1 MKSHQPDYILMFI
14 TFALVIYGLVMIASA
29 GFVMSQDNFG
39 ESYYYFRHQLFY
51 GVLVGLFFWIIFQKI
66 DYRILKK
73 LAVPGFILTILLLIL
88 VFVPGLSY
96 SYGGAERWI
105 KLGSISIQPSE
116 ICKLTFILY
125 LALWLEKR
133 GRTLTNFQT
142 GFIPFVFLIGSVGF
156 LLILQPD
163 VSTLGIIC
171 LTALAI
177 YFLAGAKLSHIG
189 FLILAGIGALI
200 ALIKA
205 APYRINRL
213 TVFLHPEVDPQGIG
227 YQINQALLAIGSGGI
242 LGFGLG
248 HSRQKYN
255 YLPETISDSIFA
267 IISEELGLIGA
278 LVLIALFVILAL
290 RGFKIAKNA
299 PDNFGKLVAGGIT
312 FWIVFQAF
320 MNIMAISGLIPL
332 TGIPLPFISYGGS
345 ALVVSFIAM
354 GILLNISKYTEQS
367 FYRRR

>member
-1 MKSHQPDYILMFI
+1 MKTHQPDYLLMFI

-29 GFVMSQDNFG
+29 GIVMSQDNFG

-51 GVLVGLFFWIIFQKI
+51 GVLIGLFFWIIFQKI

-96 SYGGAERWI
+96 GYGGAERWI
-105 KLGSISIQPSE
+105 KLGSLSIQPSE

-142 GFIPFVFLIGSVGF
+142 GFIPFVFLIGLVGF

-177 YFLAGAKLSHIG
+177 YFLAGAKLSHICL
-189 FLILAGIGALI
+189 LILSGIGALF
-200 ALIKA
+200 ALIKT
-205 APYRINRL
+205 APYRMNRL

-227 YQINQALLAIGSGGI
+227 YQINQALLAIGSGGV

-299 PDNFGKLVAGGIT
+299 PDDFGKLVAGGIT

-320 MNIMAISGLIPL
+320 MNIMAITGLMPL

-354 GILLNISKYTEQS
+354 GILLNISKYTKET
-367 FYRRR
+367 FHR

>member
-1 MKSHQPDYILMFI
+1 MKTHQPDYILMFV
-14 TFALVIYGLVMIASA
+14 TFALVIYGLLMLASA
-29 GFVMSQDNFG
+29 GIVMSQDNFG

-51 GVLVGLFFWIIFQKI
+51 GVLVGLFFWIIFQRI
-66 DYRILKK
+66 DYHLLKK
-73 LAVPGFILTILLLIL
+73 LALPGFILTIILLIL
-88 VFVPGLSY
+88 IFIPGLGY
-96 SYGGAERWI
+96 GYGGADRWI
-105 KLGSISIQPSE
+105 KFGSLSLQPSE
-116 ICKLTFILY
+116 VCKLTFILY

-142 GFIPFVFLIGSVGF
+142 GFLPFIFLVGLVGF
-156 LLILQPD
+156 LLVIQPD

-177 YFLAGAKLSHIG
+177 YFLAGAKLYHIA
-189 FLILAGIGALI
+189 FLILSGVGILAV
-200 ALIKA
+200 LIKT
-205 APYRINRL
+205 APYRMQRL

-242 LGFGLG
+242 LGLGLG

-255 YLPETISDSIFA
+255 YLPESISDSIFA

-278 LVLIALFVILAL
+278 LILISLFIILAL
-290 RGFKIAKNA
+290 RGFRIAKNA
-299 PDNFGKLVAGGIT
+299 PDAFGKLVAGGIT
-312 FWIVFQAF
+312 FWIISQAF

-345 ALVVSFIAM
+345 ALVISLIAM
-354 GILLNISKYTEQS
+354 GIVLNISKHTEQS
-367 FYRRR
+367 SFR

>member
-1 MKSHQPDYILMFI
+1 MKTHQPDYILMFVI
-14 TFALVIYGLVMIASA
+14 FALVIYGLLMLASA
-29 GFVMSQDNFG
+29 GIVMSQDNFG

-66 DYRILKK
+66 DYHLLKK
-73 LAVPGFILTILLLIL
+73 LALPGFILTIILLIL
-88 VFVPGLSY
+88 IFIPGLGY
-96 SYGGAERWI
+96 GYGGADRWI
-105 KLGSISIQPSE
+105 KFGSLSLQPSE
-116 ICKLTFILY
+116 VCKLTFILY

-142 GFIPFVFLIGSVGF
+142 GFLPFIFLVGLVGF

-177 YFLAGAKLSHIG
+177 YFLAGAKLYHIA
-189 FLILAGIGALI
+189 FLILSGVGILAV
-200 ALIKA
+200 LIKT
-205 APYRINRL
+205 APYRMQRL

-242 LGFGLG
+242 LGLGLG

-255 YLPETISDSIFA
+255 YLPESISDSIFA
-267 IISEELGLIGA
+267 IISEELGLIGT
-278 LVLIALFVILAL
+278 LILISLFIILAL
-290 RGFKIAKNA
+290 RGFRIAKNA
-299 PDNFGKLVAGGIT
+299 PDAFGKLVAGGIT
-312 FWIVFQAF
+312 FWIISQAF

-345 ALVVSFIAM
+345 ALVISLIAM
-354 GILLNISKYTEQS
+354 GIVLNISKHTKQS
-367 FYRRR
+367 SFR

>member
-1 MKSHQPDYILMFI
+1 MFVI
-14 TFALVIYGLVMIASA
+14 FALVIYGLLMLASA
-29 GFVMSQDNFG
+29 GIVMSQDNFG

-66 DYRILKK
+66 DYHLLKK
-73 LAVPGFILTILLLIL
+73 LALPGFILTIILLIL
-88 VFVPGLSY
+88 IFIPGLGY
-96 SYGGAERWI
+96 GYGGADRWI
-105 KLGSISIQPSE
+105 KFGSLSLQPSE
-116 ICKLTFILY
+116 VCKLTFILY

-142 GFIPFVFLIGSVGF
+142 GFLPFIFLVGLVGF

-177 YFLAGAKLSHIG
+177 YFLAGAKLYHIA
-189 FLILAGIGALI
+189 FLILSGVGILAV
-200 ALIKA
+200 LIKT
-205 APYRINRL
+205 APYRMQRL

-242 LGFGLG
+242 LGLGLG

-255 YLPETISDSIFA
+255 YLPESISDSIFA
-267 IISEELGLIGA
+267 IISEELGLIGT
-278 LVLIALFVILAL
+278 LILISLFIILAL
-290 RGFKIAKNA
+290 RGFRIAKNA
-299 PDNFGKLVAGGIT
+299 PDAFGKLVAGGIT
-312 FWIVFQAF
+312 FWIISQAF

-345 ALVVSFIAM
+345 ALVISLIAM
-354 GILLNISKYTEQS
+354 GIVLNISKHTKQS
-367 FYRRR
+367 SFR